1 MAKLGR
7 RRRTGIAGVH
17 KKRILVDNSAQFLA
31 WIRDG
36 NVKRTSTKS
45 FAGRNRRRLL
55 KTAMAALTAVA
66 VLLPYGVQADISPV
80 GRWKV
85 IDDKGHKPV
94 AIMKI
99 VERNGEYLGQ
109 IVKVIPQPG
118 DKPDPICSNCPGE
131 LKGSPIEGLTIMQG
145 LKKEGDEYDGGT
157 ILDPDS
163 GNYYSVKMSLGPDGN
178 TLKVRGY
185 LGFSLLGRTQT
196 WYRVASSGGS
206 SKQIN

>member
-1 MAKLGR
+1 
-7 RRRTGIAGVH
+7 
-17 KKRILVDNSAQFLA
+17 
-31 WIRDG
+31 
-36 NVKRTSTKS
+36 
-45 FAGRNRRRLL
+45 
-55 KTAMAALTAVA
+55 MAALTAVA
-66 VLLPYGVQADISPV
+66 VLLPYSVQADISPV

-157 ILDPDS
+157 ILDPGS

-196 WYRVASSGGS
+196 WYRVASSSGS